1 MSTKITHIAVI
12 RLSAMGDVAMA
23 VPVISAFAKRH
34 PTIKITVVS
43 RKFLKPL
50 FKSIPNC
57 DFLAVDTK
65 GRHEGFRGVL
75 QLYQDLK
82 DIGVDAIA
90 DLHNVLRS
98 KVVRYLFSAAYIPTA
113 AINKGRKEKK
123 ALVSLKKKEFKQ
135 LQTSMQRYVEVF
147 EDLGYLI
154 DESELKFID
163 KLSFST
169 ETENF
174 AGILSEK
181 ASKWIG
187 IAPFAQHDGKVYPAD
202 LMQEIINQL
211 AKNSSNTL
219 FLFGAGQ
226 EEIQQLNTF
235 KGTYNNIKVVAG
247 NLKFGQELELIS
259 NLDLMLSMDSGNAH
273 LAANYGV
280 AVVTLWGAT
289 HPYAGFAPFGQPKEN
304 LITSDREQFPLL
316 PTSVYGNIEVAGYQ
330 DAMRTITPEMVVEKI
345 NELLTK

>member
-1 MSTKITHIAVI
+1 MPNKITHIAVI
-12 RLSAMGDVAMA
+12 RLSAMGDVAMT

-34 PTIKITVVS
+34 PGIKITIVS

-50 FKSIPNC
+50 FDSIPNC
-57 DFLAVDTK
+57 EFLAVNTK
-65 GRHEGFRGVL
+65 GRHQGFRGLL

-82 DIGVDAIA
+82 DIEVDAIA

-98 KVVRYLFSAAYIPTA
+98 KIVRYLFSATNIPTA
-113 AINKGRKEKK
+113 AIDKGRDEKK
-123 ALVSLKKKEFKQ
+123 ALVRLKNKTFKQ
-135 LQTSMQRYVEVF
+135 LKTSMQRYLEVF
-147 EDLGYLI
+147 EDLGFLI
-154 DESELKFID
+154 DDSSIIFLE
-163 KLSFST
+163 KLPFSA

-174 AGILSEK
+174 TGLLSHK

-202 LMQEIINQL
+202 LMQEVINQL
-211 AKNSSNTL
+211 AENTSNIL

-235 KGTYNNIKVVAG
+235 KGTHENIKVVAG
-247 NLKFGQELELIS
+247 NLKFEQELELIS

-289 HPYAGFAPFGQPKEN
+289 HPYAGFAPFGQPEEYA
-304 LITSDREQFPLL
+304 LTADREKYPLL
-316 PTSVYGNIEVAGYQ
+316 PTSVYGNVEVPGYQ
-330 DAMRTITPEMVVEKI
+330 EAMRSILPKDIVDRIENI
-345 NELLTK
+345 FA

>member
-98 KVVRYLFSAAYIPTA
+98 KVVRYLFSAAYISTA

-123 ALVSLKKKEFKQ
+123 ALVSLKNKDFKQ
-135 LQTSMQRYVEVF
+135 LKTSMQRYVEVF

-202 LMQEIINQL
+202 LMQEVINQL

-226 EEIQQLNTF
+226 QEIQQLNTF
-235 KGTYNNIKVVAG
+235 KGTASTIKVVAG

-316 PTSVYGNIEVAGYQ
+316 PTSVYGNIEVPGYQ
-330 DAMRTITPEMVVEKI
+330 DAMRTITPKMVVEKI

>member
-1 MSTKITHIAVI
+1 MPTKITHIAVI

-34 PTIKITVVS
+34 PGIKLTIVS

-50 FKSIPNC
+50 FNSIPNC

-65 GRHEGFRGVL
+65 GRHEGFRGIL

-82 DIGVDAIA
+82 DLEVDAIA

-98 KVVRYLFSAAYIPTA
+98 KVVRYLFSATNIPTA
-113 AINKGRKEKK
+113 AIDKGRKEKK
-123 ALVSLKKKEFKQ
+123 ALVSLKNKDFKQ
-135 LQTSMQRYVEVF
+135 LKTSMQRYIEVF
-147 EDLGYLI
+147 ENLGFLI
-154 DESELKFID
+154 DDSEIKFLQ
-163 KLSFST
+163 KLPFST

-174 AGILSEK
+174 AGILGEK

-202 LMQEIINQL
+202 LMQEVVNKL
-211 AKNSSNTL
+211 AANTNNKL

-235 KGTYNNIKVVAG
+235 KGSYSNVKVVAG
-247 NLKFGQELELIS
+247 NLKFAQELELIS
-259 NLDLMLSMDSGNAH
+259 HLDVMLSMDSGNAH

-304 LITSDREQFPLL
+304 LITSDREKFPLL
-316 PTSVYGNIEVAGYQ
+316 PTSVYGNIEVPGYK
-330 DAMRTITPEMVVEKI
+330 DAMRTITPKMIVEKI
-345 NELLTK
+345 DELLSK